1 MKLTLV
7 WTDPPASVFSSSVM
21 VNDID
26 LEVALGDTLFFPNK
40 FGCRFP
46 LIVAWASRTAPT
58 TWK

>member
-21 VNDID
+21 VNDIA

-46 LIVAWASRTAPT
+46 LIVA
-58 TWK
+58 